1 MKRIVRFAMLSIC
14 FAVSAAVVRADEPGS
29 PANNAPANSAYVNA
43 FVARMMAFSKS
54 KDGKLARDEIT
65 DDRLLRLFDRIDAKH
80 EGAVT
85 KEQLVAFATKLAE
98 DDNDNDRRGPG
109 GPGGGPGDGPGGP
122 GGPGG
127 DRGGRGGPG
136 GRFGGGPP
144 RPGQILPDFLQER
157 LNLTAEQKKQVDA
170 LQKEVDA
177 KLAKMLTDEQKKQLK
192 EMRSRGPGG
201 NGPPPGPPDENGPP
215 RDGNGPP
222 RDGNGP
228 PQGRPDRSEF

>member
-1 MKRIVRFAMLSIC
+1 M
-14 FAVSAAVVRADEPGS
+14 
-29 PANNAPANSAYVNA
+29 
-43 FVARMMAFSKS
+43 
-54 KDGKLARDEIT
+54 
-65 DDRLLRLFDRIDAKH
+65 
-80 EGAVT
+80 
-85 KEQLVAFATKLAE
+85 
-98 DDNDNDRRGPG
+98 
-109 GPGGGPGDGPGGP
+109 
-122 GGPGG
+122 
-127 DRGGRGGPG
+127 
-136 GRFGGGPP
+136 
-144 RPGQILPDFLQER
+144 
-157 LNLTAEQKKQVDA
+157 NLTAEQKKQVDA

>member
-1 MKRIVRFAMLSIC
+1 MKRVIRFAMLSIC
-14 FAVSAAVVRADEPGS
+14 FAAPAAAVRADEPGAAGNDVS
-29 PANNAPANSAYVNA
+29 AHAAYVDA

-54 KDGKLARDEIT
+54 KDGNLSRQDIT

-80 EGAVT
+80 EATVT

-98 DDNDNDRRGPG
+98 DDNDGDRRGPG
-109 GPGGGPGDGPGGP
+109 GPGGGP

-127 DRGGRGGPG
+127 DRGGRGGGPG
-136 GRFGGGPP
+136 GRFGGWPP

-157 LNLTAEQKKQVDA
+157 LNLTADQKKQVEA

-177 KLAKMLTDEQKKQLK
+177 KLAKILTDEQKKQLK
-192 EMRSRGPGG
+192 EMRNRGPGG

-222 RDGNGP
+222 P
-228 PQGRPDRSEF
+228 GRPD

>member
-1 MKRIVRFAMLSIC
+1 MLSIC
-14 FAVSAAVVRADEPGS
+14 FAALAMVVRADEPG
-29 PANNAPANSAYVNA
+29 APAKNVPAHTAYVDA
-43 FVARMMAFSKS
+43 FVARMMAFSKN
-54 KDGKLARDEIT
+54 KNGRLMREEIT
-65 DDRLLRLFDRIDAKH
+65 DDRLLRLFDRIDSKH
-80 EGAVT
+80 EGTVT

-98 DDNDNDRRGPG
+98 DDDGNDRRGPG

-122 GGPGG
+122 GG
-127 DRGGRGGPG
+127 DRGGRGGGPG

-157 LNLTAEQKKQVDA
+157 LNLTADQKKQVED

-177 KLAKMLTDEQKKQLK
+177 KLAKILTDEQKKQLK
-192 EMRSRGPGG
+192 EMRNRGPGG

-228 PQGRPDRSEF
+228 PPRQPDRNDF